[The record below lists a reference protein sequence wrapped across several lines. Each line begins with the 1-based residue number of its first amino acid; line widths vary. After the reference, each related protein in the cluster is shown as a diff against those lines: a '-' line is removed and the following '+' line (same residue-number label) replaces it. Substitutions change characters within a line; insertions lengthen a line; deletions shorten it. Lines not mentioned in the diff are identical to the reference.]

1 MGQLTH
7 RLPSVGAIV
16 TGAVLVFLY
25 LPLVIVVLFAFHR
38 AASLSLPFQGFSLR
52 WFRDIANTQPFLD
65 SVKYDL
71 KIAGTVVAVL
81 LLTGLPAAYA
91 LARANSRLANLIT
104 AFVLLPIAL
113 PGIFIGPSMLLFLH
127 SLGINNS
134 FKTVVA
140 GQVIL
145 IGPLMIVLLRGA
157 IERLDPAVEEVARD
171 LGATGLT
178 VFFRTVL
185 PVIWPIVVAAAC
197 LVFVISFDEFPV
209 TFFLIG
215 PQSTVPLYIYGQML
229 LTVDPSVNA
238 VAAALLLSAFGLMF
252 LGGAAY
258 FVRRQLAADRTAHG

>member
-1 MGQLTH
+1 MGNLTR
-7 RLPSVGAIV
+7 RLPSP
-16 TGAVLVFLY
+16 GAVITGLVLIFLY
-25 LPLVIVVLFAFHR
+25 VPLIIVVLFAFHR
-38 AASLSLPFQGFSLR
+38 TSSLSLPFQGFSLR
-52 WFRDIANTQPFLD
+52 WFREVAHTPPLAE
-65 SVKYDL
+65 SVKYGL
-71 KIAGTVVAVL
+71 KVAITVVAVL

-91 LARANSRLANLIT
+91 LARARSRTANWIT

-113 PGIFIGPSMLLFLH
+113 PGIFIGPSMLLFFH
-127 SLGINNS
+127 DLGISNS

-145 IGPLMIVLLRGA
+145 IGPLMIVLLRSA

-185 PVIWPIVVAAAC
+185 PVIWPVVVGAAC

-238 VAAALLLSAFGLMF
+238 VAALLVLSAFILLCM
-252 LGGAAY
+252 GGVAY
-258 FVRRQLAADRTAHG
+258 VVRRRLVTRRSTGS